1 MTPVGRSHGHAGVR
15 GESPWSRA
23 AQTGSD
29 SSAAGGAP
37 SRTSSASVRWCAFV
51 QTRRFR
57 RRTARRAGVVS
68 RPMPLE
74 GLMRLRNAPG
84 LRGEPRPPWRPPS
97 GPGPG
102 AALGATRSAPRTARR
117 TGAMAGAAGPRGA
130 LWDGHVV
137 RAGSR
142 AGLPQWAGRRR
153 CSALSLP
160 TSVSA
165 RSSRSVRFNAPAGS
179 FLSVVAP
186 ETANWVVSP
195 VAPLSSVGFVASFS
209 CGPLTLS

>member
-29 SSAAGGAP
+29 SSSAGGAP
-37 SRTSSASVRWCAFV
+37 SRASSASVRWCAFV

-102 AALGATRSAPRTARR
+102 AALGATRSAPWREQPVRAVRCGTVTWSAPAPARGSR
-117 TGAMAGAAGPRGA
+117 SGRGGGGAAPFPFPLPFPPAPPGPSA
-130 LWDGHVV
+130 LTRPPGVSCRSWHLRPQTGW
-137 RAGSR
+137 S
-142 AGLPQWAGRRR
+142 PQWL
-153 CSALSLP
+153 LSRL
-160 TSVSA
+160 
-165 RSSRSVRFNAPAGS
+165 
-179 FLSVVAP
+179 
-186 ETANWVVSP
+186 
-195 VAPLSSVGFVASFS
+195 
-209 CGPLTLS
+209 

>member
-1 MTPVGRSHGHAGVR
+1 MCKRAVFVAVRHGARVSFHGRCR
-15 GESPWSRA
+15 
-23 AQTGSD
+23 
-29 SSAAGGAP
+29 
-37 SRTSSASVRWCAFV
+37 
-51 QTRRFR
+51 
-57 RRTARRAGVVS
+57 
-68 RPMPLE
+68 E

-84 LRGEPRPPWRPPS
+84 LRGEPRPPWRPLS

-102 AALGATRSAPRTARR
+102 AALGATRSALRTARR

-186 ETANWVVSP
+186 QTANWVVSP
-195 VAPLSSVGFVASFS
+195 VASLSSLICSFICCFIYS
-209 CGPLTLS
+209 LYMFDLFFLTFFDTFTTYSYSIGYFC